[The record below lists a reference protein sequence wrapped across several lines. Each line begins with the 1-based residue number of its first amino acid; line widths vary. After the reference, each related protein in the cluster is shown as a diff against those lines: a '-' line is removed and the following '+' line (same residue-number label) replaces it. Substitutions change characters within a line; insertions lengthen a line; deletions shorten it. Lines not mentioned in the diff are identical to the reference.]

1 MVLLSNLGFIFF
13 NKINMNEYKFQD
25 IISLKVMLNIFPT
38 SFLIPRNCYLWQ
50 KSLVLDFPHG
60 IKMVF
65 S

>member
-1 MVLLSNLGFIFF
+1 MF

-25 IISLKVMLNIFPT
+25 IISLKAMLNILT
-38 SFLIPRNCYLWQ
+38 SSFLVPRNIVICG